1 MIIMTK
7 GKEKVNLVQNGFN
20 RTLSSRKSACHA
32 SPHRQMPTS
41 KPIQGESKSVAHI
54 LFHYENSL
62 SPFCSALNSLAECY
76 FEKGNYLFFSQAIDL
91 FYYQSFWRNFWITE
105 WIVQQKRINKINNLH
120 SFLKNNGV
128 DTVTKEI
135 VYL

>member
-7 GKEKVNLVQNGFN
+7 GKEKVNLVQNGFH

-32 SPHRQMPTS
+32 SPHRQMPPS
-41 KPIQGESKSVAHI
+41 KPTEGESKSVAHI
-54 LFHYENSL
+54 LFHSENSL
-62 SPFCSALNSLAECY
+62 SRFCSGLNSLAECY
-76 FEKGNYLFFSQAIDL
+76 FEKGNHLFFPSNWSIPL
-91 FYYQSFWRNFWITE
+91 SIFLKNFWITG

-128 DTVTKEI
+128 DSTTKEV